1 MSKLEQIIRAVA
13 ALSFMGAAIL
23 IVVHTGLPQRAEYSG
38 SSNKM
43 STGAA
48 PEVGFPAPTFMLFNS
63 WREPVALE
71 ETAGKFTILNFW
83 ATYCAPCRGEMRD
96 LQRLYESQSG
106 SLRILAINL
115 GETSD
120 AVDTWIDEL
129 GLSYDILLDPR
140 LTVSQLYQV
149 RGVPTTFLL
158 DGSQRIRTI
167 YYGPVTYEQLQ
178 SELQRL
184 EPRA

>member
-13 ALSFMGAAIL
+13 ALSFMGTAIL
-23 IVVHTGLPQRAEYSG
+23 LVVRTGLPQRADYSG
-38 SSNKM
+38 LSNTT
-43 STGAA
+43 STRVA
-48 PEVGFPAPTFMLFNS
+48 PELGFLAPTFMLLNTS
-63 WREPVALE
+63 REPVALE

-83 ATYCAPCRGEMRD
+83 ATYCAPCRSEMRD

-129 GLSYDILLDPR
+129 GLSYEVLLDPR

-149 RGVPTTFLL
+149 RGVPTTYLL
-158 DGSQRIRTI
+158 DGNQRIRTI
-167 YYGPVTYEQLQ
+167 YYGPVTYGQLQ

-184 EPRA
+184 EPQA